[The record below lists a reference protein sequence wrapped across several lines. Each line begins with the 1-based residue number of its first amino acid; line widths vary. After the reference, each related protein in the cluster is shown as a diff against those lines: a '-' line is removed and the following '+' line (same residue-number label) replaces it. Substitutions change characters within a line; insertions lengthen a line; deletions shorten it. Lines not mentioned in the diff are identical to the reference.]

1 MSWILL
7 SCSPVEKT
15 ESGAAAVKN
24 GVSQLPAHFNLIGVH
39 HVRFT
44 NTLAKSGFDGARG
57 LRAFSDR
64 PAGIRSGLQ
73 QSLSEE
79 DKEAMVSGL
88 KAVAQWKSPNELLS
102 SKTSQHQLRTDKR
115 WPSLIHASNATA
127 GIKVR
132 AVGHITAGYTD

>member
-44 NTLAKSGFDGARG
+44 S
-57 LRAFSDR
+57 
-64 PAGIRSGLQ
+64 I
-73 QSLSEE
+73 
-79 DKEAMVSGL
+79 
-88 KAVAQWKSPNELLS
+88 
-102 SKTSQHQLRTDKR
+102 
-115 WPSLIHASNATA
+115 SNLNLNQV
-127 GIKVR
+127 IKI
-132 AVGHITAGYTD
+132 G